1 MSHTGANSEFTFNPT
16 NKVVGVIDNARDAK
30 DALRDLRAAGFTT
43 GEVELLAGKE
53 AAREIDVSDEAQE
66 ILVHIFL
73 PIQKVPAYYDA
84 PVISRRVEQELLAD
98 HYFIGVTAKDQE
110 ARWRARDVLKSHSGH
125 FINFYGR
132 FAAEAL
138 EP

>member
-1 MSHTGANSEFTFNPT
+1 VSHTGANSEFTFNPT
-16 NKVVGVIDNARDAK
+16 NKVVGVIDDARDAK

-43 GEVELLAGKE
+43 GEVELLAGEE
-53 AAREIDVSDEAQE
+53 AARQIDEAQE

-98 HYFIGVTAKDQE
+98 HYLIGVTAKDEE
-110 ARWRARDVLKSHSGH
+110 ARWQARDVLKSRGGH